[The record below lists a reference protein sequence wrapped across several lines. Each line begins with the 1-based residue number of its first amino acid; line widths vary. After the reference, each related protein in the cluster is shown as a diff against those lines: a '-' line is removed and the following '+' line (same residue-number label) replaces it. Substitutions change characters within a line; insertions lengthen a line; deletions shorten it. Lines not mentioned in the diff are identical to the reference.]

1 MIKLAPNI
9 CKLVRWVANMENTTL
24 SKTDRNIL
32 AAMRADA
39 RMSITEL
46 AAATGTS
53 RATAKTR
60 LDALKASGRIRRF
73 TIETDVDVE
82 GEIRAISMIA
92 LQGKMPAL
100 NDRPTLNLVF
110 LIDTSGSMDDASKL
124 TKIPEVSTI
133 YSTNGAW
140 DLVVEIK
147 TDSLVRF
154 DYVLREIREVPGVLN
169 SESCLL
175 LSRVTS

>member
-1 MIKLAPNI
+1 
-9 CKLVRWVANMENTTL
+9 MENTPL

-32 AAMRADA
+32 AALRADA

-53 RATAKTR
+53 RATAKSR
-60 LDALKASGRIRRF
+60 LDALKSSGRIRRF

-82 GEIRAISMIA
+82 GEIKAIAMVE
-92 LQGKMPAL
+92 LQGKMSRAVI
-100 NDRPTLNLVF
+100 RTL
-110 LIDTSGSMDDASKL
+110 S
-124 TKIPEVSTI
+124 KIPEVSTI
-133 YSTNGAW
+133 YSTNGVW

-154 DYVLREIREVPGVLN
+154 DFVLREIREVPGVLK

-175 LSRVTS
+175 LSRVST